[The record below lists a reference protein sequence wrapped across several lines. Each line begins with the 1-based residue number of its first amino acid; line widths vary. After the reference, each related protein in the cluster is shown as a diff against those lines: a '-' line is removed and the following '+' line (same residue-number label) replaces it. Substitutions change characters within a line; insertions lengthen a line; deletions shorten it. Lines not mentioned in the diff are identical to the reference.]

1 MTMPDERTRSLLWA
15 GGFLI
20 ELARDR
26 RLPVDVRRSAV
37 IIARHF
43 PTVGDI
49 ASMAMFRHPSGL
61 GVGLVPPQEAG
72 PWREGCKFG
81 PLVYSTRLEF
91 PKELP
96 TRASLRRRR
105 KPPRS

>member
-1 MTMPDERTRSLLWA
+1 MTTPDERTRSLLWA
-15 GGFLI
+15 GGFFI

-49 ASMAMFRHPSGL
+49 ASMAMFQDPSGL
-61 GVGLVPPQEAG
+61 GVCLVPPEKAG
-72 PWREGCKFG
+72 SWKEDCKFG
-81 PLVYSTRLEF
+81 PLTYFTRLEF
-91 PKELP
+91 PKVRP
-96 TRASLRRRR
+96 MRSRTRRR
-105 KPPRS
+105 KKPPRG

>member
-1 MTMPDERTRSLLWA
+1 MTTPAERTRALLWA

-20 ELARDR
+20 ELARDK
-26 RLPVDVRRSAV
+26 RLPVDVRRKAV

-43 PTVGDI
+43 PTVGDV

-61 GVGLVPPQEAG
+61 GVGLVPPQEAR
-72 PWREGCKFG
+72 PWMEDCKFG
-81 PLVYSTRLEF
+81 PLKYSTRLEF

-96 TRASLRRRR
+96 TPTSLGRRRQS
-105 KPPRS
+105 PST

>member
-81 PLVYSTRLEF
+81 PLTYSTRLEF
-91 PKELP
+91 PEELR
-96 TRASLRRRR
+96 TRARVRRHG
-105 KPPRS
+105 KPPND

>member
-20 ELARDR
+20 EIARDR
-26 RLPVDVRRSAV
+26 RLPVDVRQSAV

-43 PTVGDI
+43 PTVEDI

-72 PWREGCKFG
+72 PWAEDCKFG

-91 PKELP
+91 PKELS
-96 TRASLRRRR
+96 THARLRRRR
-105 KPPRS
+105 KRPSN

>member
-20 ELARDR
+20 EIAQDR

-37 IIARHF
+37 IVARHF
-43 PTVGDI
+43 PTVSDI
-49 ASMAMFRHPSGL
+49 AYMATFRHPSGL
-61 GVGLVPPQEAG
+61 GVGLVPPQKAG
-72 PWREGCKFG
+72 PWAKDCKFG

-96 TRASLRRRR
+96 THAGSRRRR
-105 KPPRS
+105 KSPSS